1 MCLAV
6 TIFYFFCNYASST
19 EATCVLGVD
28 KDNKKCFALFTGAAY
43 RLTIKNVFMTA
54 IAAINQV
61 LQPPTKSIAV
71 FNIFYISTRLQG
83 RDSGN
88 DFRVPKIGLDYSRFL
103 FILFLY
109 PQDVPSR
116 FTKRPSFLGTD
127 FHFWS

>member
-1 MCLAV
+1 MPLVQDSLMCLAV

-71 FNIFYISTRLQG
+71 FNIFYISSLNLQTLNCVV
-83 RDSGN
+83 DSN
-88 DFRVPKIGLDYSRFL
+88 ISNKYL
-103 FILFLY
+103 FF
-109 PQDVPSR
+109 
-116 FTKRPSFLGTD
+116 
-127 FHFWS
+127 